1 MAGHVSFLLKLSTI
15 VLAINCHLDITS
27 NIKVAAELMVEPLW
41 SIVENNI
48 SSPCIL
54 DGSHGNG
61 NMLHLQGTSSHT
73 CSIQITTSK
82 DSLTLLKLPD
92 KTGKLMVY
100 IEREECFENMKCENK
115 YLLIKEG
122 VSECDVILSH
132 TRLKVR
138 LQGNVNV
145 SINDMLKANVNF
157 FCPETKFGNIRNR
170 NDSEIVYCPH
180 SQVIGYKNQIT
191 CTSNDDVP
199 EKTCRLDFDPA
210 CIANL
215 YNREVEF
222 ECFRNNDDT
231 NHTKKIIIFYPV
243 GLISLDISFNN
254 ITSINNRPFIGLHD
268 LKVLNIG
275 SNKIVT
281 LTEGVFWGLDNLQEL
296 LLNDNK
302 LKYIHKYSFQGLANL
317 QILDLGKTNN
327 IESLPDNVFRGL
339 SNLKKLLLRYN
350 QLHTLDV
357 GIFQGLD
364 NLTRLNLFYN
374 KLKALPLGL
383 LSGLSNL
390 NEIYFD
396 YNMIE
401 SVPLGL
407 FSDQQNLSNG
417 VNLGSN
423 SLKELP
429 LGLFSGLHKLW
440 WLVLEKNQL
449 STLHEHM
456 FDGLH
461 SLKHLLLSGN
471 NFTTLHPQIFF
482 GLRRLDTIFL
492 WGNNFKEIPS
502 GLFNDLSLLERLSL
516 KGNRLTYLKS
526 TNFKGLVS
534 LEYLFLHVNNITKID
549 STAFQDL
556 VNLIYLDLS
565 VNQLRDVPKF
575 SYSFILVY
583 LNLVSNPLLKVTPDS
598 FVGFP
603 KNAELIVSQHEICEC
618 FKPTNCTASSDRS
631 PYLTC
636 DRLLSDRVLVV
647 MMWLIGL
654 NALFGNMF
662 VLMWR
667 KKNTKKTKFQ
677 DMLLGNLALSD
688 FLMGGYMIILGS
700 ADIYFNDKFPLE
712 AETWRS
718 GVICRI
724 AGAISIISSEASVFF
739 VTLISIDR
747 YIGIKYPMSA
757 RKLGKKLTLAIIFT
771 TWIVSVALG
780 IVPSVLAAGEKNFKF
795 YDNSHVCIGLPLA
808 LTESY
813 TTTTTREKL
822 DFEGAY
828 IFWEG
833 YSTEYEGLITGMFF
847 SSALFLG
854 LNCVC
859 YLVILICYIFIVS
872 SVQKSSKQSGRTVE
886 MTEQI
891 KLTSKVTAIVGTDF
905 LCWFP
910 IIILGILVQTRV
922 LTLPPAVYAWAVTF
936 VLPINSGINPYLYTI
951 SDVISSYRKE
961 KAKPRGG
968 HLYLKL
974 DIIRVKKFT

>member
-1 MAGHVSFLLKLSTI
+1 MMAGHISFLLKLSTI
-15 VLAINCHLDITS
+15 VLAINCHLHMIS
-27 NIKVAAELMVEPLW
+27 NMKVAAELMVEPLW
-41 SIVENNI
+41 QIVENNI

-54 DGSHGNG
+54 DVRHDNS
-61 NMLHLQGTSSHT
+61 NMLRLQGTSSQT
-73 CSIQITTSK
+73 CSLQITASQ

-92 KTGKLMVY
+92 KTEQFMVY
-100 IEREECFENMKCENK
+100 IEREECFENMKCENRFV
-115 YLLIKEG
+115 LIKEG
-122 VSECDVILSH
+122 LGDCDVIMAH
-132 TRLKVR
+132 TRLKVH

-145 SINDMLKANVNF
+145 LIDDILKANVNF
-157 FCPETKFGNIRNR
+157 FCPETNFRNIPNR

-180 SQVIGYKNQIT
+180 SQVIGYKKQIT
-191 CTSNDDVP
+191 CTSYDDSN
-199 EKTCRLDFDPA
+199 EKACRLNFDSN
-210 CIANL
+210 CKTNL

-222 ECFRNNDDT
+222 ECFRNDNNT
-231 NHTKKIIIFYPV
+231 NYNEKVLIFYPV
-243 GLISLDISFNN
+243 GLTSLDINSNN
-254 ITSINNRPFIGLHD
+254 ITSINNSPFMGLHD

-281 LTEGVFWGLDNLQEL
+281 LTEDVFWGLDNVQEL
-296 LLNDNK
+296 HLNDNE
-302 LKYIHKYSFQGLANL
+302 LKDIHKNSFEGLLHL

-327 IESLPDNVFRGL
+327 IESLPDYVFRGL
-339 SNLKKLLLRYN
+339 SNLKKLFLRYN
-350 QLHTLDV
+350 QLHNLDV
-357 GIFQGLD
+357 GIFKGLD
-364 NLTRLNLFYN
+364 NLTYLNLFDN
-374 KLKALPLGL
+374 KLKTLPLGL
-383 LSGLSNL
+383 LSGLTNL
-390 NEIYFD
+390 NDIFFD
-396 YNMIE
+396 FNMIE

-417 VNLGSN
+417 INLASN

-429 LGLFSGLHKLW
+429 LGLFSGLHKMW

-449 STLHEHM
+449 STLHKNM

-461 SLKHLLLSGN
+461 SLKHLLLTSN
-471 NFTTLHPQIFF
+471 NFSTLHPQIFF
-482 GLRRLDTIFL
+482 GLSHLHAIL
-492 WGNNFKEIPS
+492 LAENNFTEIPDDF
-502 GLFNDLSLLERLSL
+502 FNDLSLLKRLYL
-516 KGNRLTYLKS
+516 AHNRLKYLNS

-534 LEYLFLHVNNITKID
+534 LEYLFLKVNNITKID
-549 STAFQDL
+549 STTFQDL

-565 VNQLRDVPKF
+565 FNHLRDVPGF
-575 SYSFILVY
+575 NYSSVLVY
-583 LNLVSNPLLKVTPDS
+583 MNLVSNPLLQVNLNS

-603 KNAELIVSQHEICEC
+603 KYAELIVSQHEICEC
-618 FKPTNCTASSDRS
+618 YKPYNCTASSDRS

-667 KKNTKKTKFQ
+667 KKNTKKAKFQ

-718 GVICRI
+718 GITCRI

-747 YIGIKYPMSA
+747 YIGIKYPMSTK
-757 RKLGKKLTLAIIFT
+757 KLGKKLTLAIILA

-780 IVPSVLAAGEKNFKF
+780 VVPSVLAAGEKNFKF

-808 LTESY
+808 LTKSY

-822 DFEGAY
+822 DFEGQF
-828 IFWEG
+828 IHWDG
-833 YSTEYEGLITGMFF
+833 YSTKYEGLITGMFF

-859 YLVILICYIFIVS
+859 YLVILICYIYIVS

-886 MTEQI
+886 MSEQI
-891 KLTSKVTAIVGTDF
+891 KLTTKVTAIVGTDF

-961 KAKPRGG
+961 KAKTKR
-968 HLYLKL
+968 KAT
-974 DIIRVKKFT
+974 IIKTAN